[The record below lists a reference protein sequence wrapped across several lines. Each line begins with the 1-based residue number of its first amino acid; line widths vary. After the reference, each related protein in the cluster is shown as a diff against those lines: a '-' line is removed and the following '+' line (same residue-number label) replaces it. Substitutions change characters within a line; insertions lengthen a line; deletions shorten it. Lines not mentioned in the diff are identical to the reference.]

1 MSRNWPSSGFTHG
14 PMRRHTPVSNERHRI
29 LDKALAAMK
38 NLLHWLR
45 TDHPLVFIC
54 CVVLPGSLLVLGL
67 LALFGVL

>member
-14 PMRRHTPVSNERHRI
+14 PMRRHTPVEHREKR
-29 LDKALAAMK
+29 DKALAAMK

>member
-1 MSRNWPSSGFTHG
+1 
-14 PMRRHTPVSNERHRI
+14 
-29 LDKALAAMK
+29 MK

>member
-1 MSRNWPSSGFTHG
+1 
-14 PMRRHTPVSNERHRI
+14 MRRHVLREQRKTLRI

-54 CVVLPGSLLVLGL
+54 CVALPGFLLVLGL